1 MNILITILSLL
12 LLVVLSGLIIYKTGH
27 APTWEAGIKTLFH
40 WLHEALCKLFDWL
53 QSNDPNAR
61 RQDPGLIPSLKQ
73 LTILIDKLSGHP
85 YDTPTVTNGWVN
97 DSDIFCV
104 RINTFGLVSRYAD
117 LKPSQIL
124 EIVCAIVNNFFSE
137 VWGRVPYFYIPYARI
152 DGFMLYIPLSDYGRQ
167 ALARK
172 IEERQA
178 EAALNQARASATT
191 TPLTEEVQ
199 EDEGEAQE

>member
-1 MNILITILSLL
+1 M
-12 LLVVLSGLIIYKTGH
+12 LLVIFSGLIIHKLGH
-27 APTWEAGIKTLFH
+27 APTWESGIKTLFH
-40 WLHEALCKLFDWL
+40 WAKEALCKLFDWL

-178 EAALNQARASATT
+178 EAALNQARASAKV
-191 TPLTEEVQ
+191 TPLTEEVP
-199 EDEGEAQE
+199 EDDSEAQE